1 MTPIQTDRHSSR
13 PGAPSDSQFDAIA
26 DMFLGGGERREADDR
41 LTPAAVCSETE
52 LLIPG
57 HLPVLSGAWVVQYAS
72 RLARSGGIPVAL
84 AQLGAERTSVQI
96 LWPAEPESRP
106 EKADDLRRAVHDANR
121 AGARWLIATDEVS
134 MMSALGD
141 DRVSS
146 ACLLT
151 APNEAATVAAYQTIK
166 SVAQELSRAGRSD
179 GFLLRVAFAGA
190 SEDDGERALERIDRA
205 AGVFIRRRIELAAT
219 IARIAS
225 ITATAVY
232 ESDERTD
239 VVDVLDL
246 IEESPVAGEASEPR
260 RVMSAGRSFDPVM
273 EREEPAVRMSPAERS
288 PESPREAAGG
298 TLAGLVRD
306 MTLRATAMRCPDA
319 PEIEVA
325 VDGDGVLHVLA
336 DAGNDSMERALKG
349 LWVVQGWLARQSSLV
364 NMALRRDP
372 TMRVVSRVH
381 LFVREARS
389 ARSLLD
395 SAVQVRLV
403 RTEHAHGHS
412 FTFCELLN

>member
-1 MTPIQTDRHSSR
+1 MTPIQTDRHLSR
-13 PGAPSDSQFDAIA
+13 PGTPSDSQFDAIA
-26 DMFLGGGERREADDR
+26 DMFLGGGDQRDTEERSAS
-41 LTPAAVCSETE
+41 AAVCYETE

-72 RLARSGGIPVAL
+72 RLARTGGVPVAL

-96 LWPAEPESRP
+96 LWPTEPESRP
-106 EKADDLRRAVHDANR
+106 ERANDLRRAVHEANR

-134 MMSALGD
+134 MMSALSD
-141 DRVSS
+141 DRVAS

-166 SVAQELSRAGRSD
+166 SVAQELSRAGRSE
-179 GFLLRVAFAGA
+179 GVSLRVAFAGA

-205 AGVFIRRRIELAAT
+205 AGVFIRCRIELAAT

-246 IEESPVAGEASEPR
+246 IEESPAESEASAPQ
-260 RVMSAGRSFDPVM
+260 RVMSAAPSFDPVIM
-273 EREEPAVRMSPAERS
+273 PKPAVAGTTPAERK
-288 PESPREAAGG
+288 PEVPREDAVR

-319 PEIEVA
+319 PEVEVA

-336 DAGNDSMERALKG
+336 DAGDDSMERALKG

-381 LFVREARS
+381 LFVRDARS

-395 SAVQVRLV
+395 SAVLVRLV